1 MRLSCADKTDWSAS
15 WSVLYFRA
23 TVLYWSRRVGML
35 YAAAGSVC
43 LSDYLFVLF
52 AGVCVVWCVL
62 VMCGVMVDVLVASVL
77 IWYRHWER
85 R

>member
-1 MRLSCADKTDWSAS
+1 
-15 WSVLYFRA
+15 
-23 TVLYWSRRVGML
+23 ML